1 MPSPKR
7 LTPTTAAA
15 LAVVIL
21 GFALRLYRLG
31 VPSLWLDEL
40 GQASVAS
47 LGLSSAIAGA
57 RLHQGAAPFD
67 YILTWIALQVA
78 HNDFV
83 VRMTA
88 ALWGTLTL
96 ALVFQL
102 GKQVFGA
109 STGLLAAL
117 LMAVAPL
124 AVRYSQE
131 ARFYALFA
139 CLTVASTLALMA
151 ALHRNSL
158 RSWVI
163 YTALLVVSLYSHYYT
178 VLLVLVQGISVIMV
192 ALWPNAFPAPLESRG
207 NGVSATPEVANSPPP
222 VHWRVRVRIVAP
234 FVLSCLVSAL
244 AFTPW
249 FLTTVLQETGLPW
262 AQPPALTWPFMG
274 TLGTWLV
281 LGGEKP
287 PPDLALLAIFGGLT
301 LVGIIGGVARPR
313 SRFGTLLALLTVGL
327 VPPLLVL
334 GLQWSHYFFAIRQAL
349 FVLPFLLLLTS
360 AGVTELVRKAVQL
373 PWVHHRRRLGGTVLS
388 IILVG
393 VLLYPL
399 LAYTTTGYETSRQ
412 NWRDALMLVED
423 NAAPEDGIIIPGLDK
438 SYFHYYS
445 SGLSDRIVVVGSLQH
460 AQRVAARHSA
470 NWVVMTGQT
479 ARTGTDIHGWVDRT
493 AAVSMDVGDILVYYL
508 APNDSLSQ
516 VSNRIARWEL
526 PPNAGA
532 WEGVA
537 HTYARTGRVRSA
549 SAALER
555 AAAVAGGRRKASNL
569 WVQQGI
575 LWQEAGEQDQAIAGY
590 HRALDVWPKNI
601 EALRSLGTFLLTH
614 GQPAAAEAYLETA
627 KQAAADQERAASSA
641 RKAYSWETLVSGTRA
656 LFRLNASK

>member
-192 ALWPNAFPAPLESRG
+192 ALWPNAFPAPLESSRKWCKRYARG
-207 NGVSATPEVANSPPP
+207 RKLAAACTLARACPYRCAVRPKLPGICSGVYALVPDYGSPRNRATVGPTAGAN
-222 VHWRVRVRIVAP
+222 
-234 FVLSCLVSAL
+234 L
-244 AFTPW
+244 AFH
-249 FLTTVLQETGLPW
+249 GH
-262 AQPPALTWPFMG
+262 ARY
-274 TLGTWLV
+274 
-281 LGGEKP
+281 
-287 PPDLALLAIFGGLT
+287 
-301 LVGIIGGVARPR
+301 LVG
-313 SRFGTLLALLTVGL
+313 
-327 VPPLLVL
+327 
-334 GLQWSHYFFAIRQAL
+334 
-349 FVLPFLLLLTS
+349 
-360 AGVTELVRKAVQL
+360 AGRGK
-373 PWVHHRRRLGGTVLS
+373 
-388 IILVG
+388 
-393 VLLYPL
+393 
-399 LAYTTTGYETSRQ
+399 
-412 NWRDALMLVED
+412 
-423 NAAPEDGIIIPGLDK
+423 
-438 SYFHYYS
+438 
-445 SGLSDRIVVVGSLQH
+445 
-460 AQRVAARHSA
+460 
-470 NWVVMTGQT
+470 
-479 ARTGTDIHGWVDRT
+479 
-493 AAVSMDVGDILVYYL
+493 
-508 APNDSLSQ
+508 
-516 VSNRIARWEL
+516 
-526 PPNAGA
+526 
-532 WEGVA
+532 
-537 HTYARTGRVRSA
+537 A
-549 SAALER
+549 SA
-555 AAAVAGGRRKASNL
+555 
-569 WVQQGI
+569 
-575 LWQEAGEQDQAIAGY
+575 
-590 HRALDVWPKNI
+590 
-601 EALRSLGTFLLTH
+601 
-614 GQPAAAEAYLETA
+614 
-627 KQAAADQERAASSA
+627 
-641 RKAYSWETLVSGTRA
+641 
-656 LFRLNASK
+656 